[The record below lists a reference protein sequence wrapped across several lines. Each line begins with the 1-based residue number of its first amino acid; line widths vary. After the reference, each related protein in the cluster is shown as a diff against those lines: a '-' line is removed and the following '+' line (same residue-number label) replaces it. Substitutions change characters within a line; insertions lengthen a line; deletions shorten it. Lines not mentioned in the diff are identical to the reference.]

1 MDVIT
6 DPPII
11 ARKVNQIIS
20 INEIILLEN
29 KYTKL
34 VRPIQNYIYADV
46 EDVTLGSKPR

>member
-1 MDVIT
+1 MDVT
-6 DPPII
+6 NDPPII

-20 INEIILLEN
+20 NYEIIVLEN

-46 EDVTLGSKPR
+46 EDVTLGFKPR